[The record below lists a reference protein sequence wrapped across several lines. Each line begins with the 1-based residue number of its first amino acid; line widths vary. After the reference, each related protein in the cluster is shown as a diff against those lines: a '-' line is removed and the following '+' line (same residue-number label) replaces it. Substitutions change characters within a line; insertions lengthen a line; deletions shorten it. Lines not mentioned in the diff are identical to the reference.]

1 MSYKNATETN
11 ENASINTLA
20 DVTHRSDEKRT
31 RCTIAIRSF
40 GSVFGSDLIGSILCT
55 YSGMLPVPNFS
66 TRRWLRKS
74 SSLDKSDMFIVILGA
89 HSTGPFLPFVLA
101 FDARLAPF
109 LCDLPIEL
117 DEALYVP
124 GEEE

>member
-1 MSYKNATETN
+1 
-11 ENASINTLA
+11 
-20 DVTHRSDEKRT
+20 
-31 RCTIAIRSF
+31 
-40 GSVFGSDLIGSILCT
+40 
-55 YSGMLPVPNFS
+55 MLPVPNFS

-74 SSLDKSDMFIVILGA
+74 SSLDKSDMFIVILGV

-117 DEALYVP
+117 DEALYVL